1 MNDRYSSIKYKVF
14 GVKESLIEVFPEIFK
29 HKEFQKLKNRRDC
42 DNLIRYI
49 FFLYDKNSQLIH
61 EYQTDLKAR
70 KEEAAKDA
78 GYRRQTGGTWGK
90 EIQDVMDIQDHDA
103 TAAIMK
109 FLKIQ
114 RHNVWTEIVVTEQE
128 LFDYQVMRFTPVGKK
143 GKKSTADDEK
153 KIIESTVKKEALR
166 KACNERIAALE
177 VLYEQFFGDNKD
189 LIAAEFDEMITP
201 EKAERLLELTPA
213 PYEEIKST
221 VDVLSNP

>member
-1 MNDRYSSIKYKVF
+1 MDRYSSIKYKVHLAE
-14 GVKESLIEVFPEIFK
+14 GPLDKAFPELFR
-29 HKEFQKLKNRRDC
+29 HKEFAKLKTRRDC
-42 DNLIRYI
+42 DNLVKYI
-49 FFLYDKNSQLIH
+49 MFLYDKNTQLIH
-61 EYQTDLKAR
+61 EYQTDLKER
-70 KEEAAKDA
+70 KFAAAKDA
-78 GYRRQTGGTWGK
+78 GYYRKTGGTWGK

-189 LIAAEFDEMITP
+189 LIAAEFEEAIRP
-201 EKAERLLELTPA
+201 ETAERIILA
-213 PYEEIKST
+213 DKPYEEIKT
-221 VDVLSNP
+221 PTEDVLSGP

>member
-1 MNDRYSSIKYKVF
+1 MDRYSSIKYKVHLAE
-14 GVKESLIEVFPEIFK
+14 GPLDKAFPELFK
-29 HKEFQKLKNRRDC
+29 HKEFAKLKTRRDC
-42 DNLIRYI
+42 DNLVKFIM
-49 FFLYDKNSQLIH
+49 FLYDKNSQLIH
-61 EYQTDLKAR
+61 EYQTDLKER
-70 KEEAAKDA
+70 KFAAAKDA
-78 GYRRQTGGTWGK
+78 GYNRKTGGTWGK

-103 TAAIMK
+103 TDAIMK

-128 LFDYQVMRFTPVGKK
+128 LFDYQVMRFTPVGKR
-143 GKKSTADDEK
+143 GKKSTAEDEK

-201 EKAERLLELTPA
+201 EKAERLLQLTPV

>member
-1 MNDRYSSIKYKVF
+1 MDRYSSIKYKVHLAE
-14 GVKESLIEVFPEIFK
+14 GPLDKAFPELFR
-29 HKEFQKLKNRRDC
+29 HKEFTKLKTRRDC
-42 DNLIRYI
+42 DQLVRFIM
-49 FFLYDKNSQLIH
+49 FLYDKNTQLIH

-201 EKAERLLELTPA
+201 EKAERLLQLTPA

>member
-1 MNDRYSSIKYKVF
+1 MDRYSSIKYKVHLAE
-14 GVKESLIEVFPEIFK
+14 GPLDKAFPELFR
-29 HKEFQKLKNRRDC
+29 HKEFAKLKTRRDC
-42 DNLIRYI
+42 DQLVRFIM
-49 FFLYDKNSQLIH
+49 FLYDKNTQLIH

-201 EKAERLLELTPA
+201 EKAERLLQLTPA